1 MPEATAATAPAP
13 VGAAAVG
20 LAGLLSL
27 AVAVGIGR
35 FAFTPMLPL
44 MIQDGLLDVAAG
56 GWLAAAHY
64 LGYLAGALT
73 ASRLPIAPA
82 RLALATLALTVLLTA
97 AMALPATPWIW
108 AGLRLA
114 AGVVSAWAFVATG
127 VWCLGALA
135 HRPGRGGAPSGWSSV
150 LYAGVGAGVALAG
163 LYCLAAAVAGSRSAS
178 LWLQLALVAAL
189 LAVPAARVVR
199 RLGAELDGSMRPVR
213 PPSGPAAALPR
224 MPGLVLSYGL
234 FGFGYIL
241 PATFLP
247 VLARSLVDDPR
258 LFGLAWPVFGVAAA
272 VSALL
277 ASWWLRRVSR
287 LRVWAV
293 AQALM
298 GVGVLLPS
306 LWRSGWTLG
315 LSALLVG
322 GTFMVVTLAGI
333 QEARVRAGPDAA
345 RGMARMT
352 AAFALGQIVGP
363 ALSSALLHGAGL
375 GEAAA
380 MNLALQ
386 LAAVSL
392 LASAVWLARL
402 PEPRQGLQM
411 QD

>member
-1 MPEATAATAPAP
+1 MPEAATAAAPAP

-44 MIQDGLLDVAAG
+44 MIQDGQLDVAAG

-64 LGYLAGALT
+64 LGYLVGALT

-82 RLALATLALTVLLTA
+82 RLAVTTLGLTVLLTA
-97 AMALPATPWIW
+97 AMALPAGPWAW

-135 HRPGRGGAPSGWSSV
+135 HRSGVGGAPSGWSSV
-150 LYAGVGAGVALAG
+150 LYAGVGTGIALAG
-163 LYCLAAAVAGSRSAS
+163 LYCLAAAIAGSRSAG
-178 LWLQLALVAAL
+178 LWLQLALMAAL
-189 LAVPAARVVR
+189 LAVPVAWVVR

-213 PPSGPAAALPR
+213 RAAGAPAALPR
-224 MPGLVLSYGL
+224 MRGLVLSYGL

-258 LFGLAWPVFGVAAA
+258 LFGLTWPVFGAAAA

-322 GTFMVVTLAGI
+322 GTFMVVTLAGV
-333 QEARVRAGPDAA
+333 QEARSRASAQAA
-345 RGMARMT
+345 RAVARMT
-352 AAFALGQIVGP
+352 AAFAVGQIVGP
-363 ALSSALLHGAGL
+363 VLSSALLHGAGL

-380 MNLALQ
+380 MNLAMQ
-386 LAAVSL
+386 LAAASL
-392 LASAVWLARL
+392 LVSAVWLARL
-402 PEPRQGLQM
+402 REPVHGLHSR
-411 QD
+411 